1 MLGNSAIAGS
11 LWTRLQDGN
20 LRWIEDRSAA
30 HGHRGAARRA
40 EISRSQA
47 PFALVLGCSDSRVPA
62 EILFDQGL
70 GDLFVVRTAGH
81 VVDSAALGSVEYA
94 VEVLGTRLIVVLG
107 HEECGALAAATRLID
122 EAQLPPGHIRDIA
135 ERIAPNILR
144 ARNAGATTATEIG
157 GQHAI
162 YTVEHL
168 AQRSV
173 IVNDAIQRGT
183 VAAVPA
189 LYSLTT
195 GAVTEI
201 GPRPEAAG
209 SFLTLA
215 AA

>member
-1 MLGNSAIAGS
+1 MLGNAGIAGS

-30 HGHRGAARRA
+30 HRNRGAARRA
-40 EISRSQA
+40 EISRSQE

-70 GDLFVVRTAGH
+70 GDIFVVRTAGH
-81 VVDSAALGSVEYA
+81 VVDSAALGSIEYA
-94 VEVLGTRLIVVLG
+94 IEVLGTRLIVVLG
-107 HEECGALAAATRLID
+107 HEECGALAAAARLLD
-122 EAQLPPGHIRDIA
+122 DAQLPPGHIRDIA

-144 ARNAGATTATEIG
+144 ARSAGATTATDIG

-168 AQRSV
+168 AQRSQ
-173 IVNDAIQRGT
+173 IVHDAIERGT
-183 VAAVPA
+183 VSAVPA

-201 GPRPEAAG
+201 GLLA
-209 SFLTLA
+209 LTGA
-215 AA
+215 